1 MAGCGCGPDTRRV
14 LLRRTAAQPTWL
26 VYAGAWAFIG
36 ALSWTTAAV
45 FLVREAGLSPLQ
57 ALQSATRNPADY
69 FGRPG
74 SGSVRRGAPAD
85 LLLLGANPLHDI
97 RNLQEIRSVV
107 LAGRYLSRKDLDR
120 LIAGEQ
126 ARAR

>member
-57 ALQSATRNPADY
+57 L
-69 FGRPG
+69 
-74 SGSVRRGAPAD
+74 
-85 LLLLGANPLHDI
+85 
-97 RNLQEIRSVV
+97 V
-107 LAGRYLSRKDLDR
+107 LAGTALEVAYFLFEVPTGVLADLYCAPAVPGR
-120 LIAGEQ
+120 RRRWSAGS
-126 ARAR
+126 A